1 MNVFNLRNCKE
12 NILKWLTEN
21 GLNQDTFFTDEIWQN
36 FFIIFFFHK
45 MQVWLN
51 LACYKN
57 DKLHFSEFIQK
68 IHFLKNLSNHIEDV
82 YFWNTRKRR
91 LMSACPVQ
99 FYTKDVRCF
108 LPQKRF
114 DTEKRDM
121 EVDLPSPPFF
131 RKSTY
136 IYMLPSVY
144 KLRQFTNCRTLS

>member
-1 MNVFNLRNCKE
+1 MQGKYSKVINW
-12 NILKWLTEN
+12 KWLESRHFFYWWNLTECFHN
-21 GLNQDTFFTDEIWQN
+21 FLSLQNTGLI
-36 FFIIFFFHK
+36 K
-45 MQVWLN
+45 PSL

-57 DKLHFSEFIQK
+57 DKLHFTEFVQN

-136 IYMLPSVY
+136 IYIG
-144 KLRQFTNCRTLS
+144 